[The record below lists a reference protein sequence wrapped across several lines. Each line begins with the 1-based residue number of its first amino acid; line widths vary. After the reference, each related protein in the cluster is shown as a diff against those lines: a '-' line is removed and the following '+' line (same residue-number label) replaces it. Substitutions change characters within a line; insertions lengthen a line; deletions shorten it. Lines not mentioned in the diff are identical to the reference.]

1 MSDPYVP
8 IDCSWYDQFELWCMR
23 SSLVSVV
30 LHSGEAFQGVIA
42 DLKTESD
49 GEFALWADGRRSRLD
64 EIERIFTVSEGSP

>member
-1 MSDPYVP
+1 
-8 IDCSWYDQFELWCMR
+8 MR